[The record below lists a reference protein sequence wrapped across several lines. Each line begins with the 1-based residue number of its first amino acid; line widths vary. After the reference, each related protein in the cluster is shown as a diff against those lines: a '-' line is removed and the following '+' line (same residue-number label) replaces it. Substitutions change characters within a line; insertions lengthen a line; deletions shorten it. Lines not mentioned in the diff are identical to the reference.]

1 MSELYR
7 IQDCVLMRLDTGV
20 EDCSPE
26 CPASREGQPT
36 SDGRCFLRDE
46 QAERDRDLGRA
57 VREAVR
63 ATCASGMVESE
74 IAVDIRSYAR
84 LLDGMPNP
92 AIWAALILR
101 AIAAALEQEAA
112 NAATGH

>member
-7 IQDCVLMRLDTGV
+7 KY
-20 EDCSPE
+20 
-26 CPASREGQPT
+26 EGGLAR
-36 SDGRCFLRDE
+36 DDWYERDE
-46 QAERDRDLGRA
+46 QAERDAVLGKA

-63 ATCASGMVESE
+63 ATCASDMAESE

-101 AIAAALEQEAA
+101 AIAATLEQEAA

>member
-7 IQDCVLMRLDTGV
+7 KLDCSRYDGYCHGCPAEHLPEGV
-20 EDCSPE
+20 ECQIN
-26 CPASREGQPT
+26 AM
-36 SDGRCFLRDE
+36 RDE
-46 QAERDRDLGRA
+46 QAKRDVVLGRA

-63 ATCASGMVESE
+63 ATCASDMAESE

-92 AIWAALILR
+92 ALWAALILR
-101 AIAAALEQEAA
+101 AIADALEQEAA